1 MRLKTS
7 ENMGQASCEQLVI
20 EAQVELGNEGV
31 EFWSRK
37 RWECLDLLVIC
48 TVKAQLGKSH

>member
-1 MRLKTS
+1 MSMRLKTS

-48 TVKAQLGKSH
+48 TVKS